1 MRGIPTCAGLPQS
14 RRMAADYHDDARV
27 LCNRGLPDREPSR
40 EELVGAVGFIA
51 VAPSPIEAMEELER
65 GKAKP
70 SDYWA
75 EQSSQ
80 EGQGRLFSAVNFRF

>member
-1 MRGIPTCAGLPQS
+1 MTLVSSAIAVFPIVSA
-14 RRMAADYHDDARV
+14 
-27 LCNRGLPDREPSR
+27 SR

-80 EGQGRLFSAVNFRF
+80 EGQGRLFSAVDFRF